1 MLALDTA
8 WEHIQLSHDQKRGVW
23 GTENGM
29 ILLKGHLSG
38 LRKQVPSQREPA
50 HEVFKKN
57 EPLFLGLDLFFVK
70 ASANL
75 ELRPNYFANMTRSL
89 SSCTSS
95 RDFLTCAALSC
106 K

>member
-1 MLALDTA
+1 VSWFCLRDEHRVLTTPSDTA
-8 WEHIQLSHDQKRGVW
+8 WERIQLSHDQKRGIW

-29 ILLKGHLSG
+29 ILLKDNLSV

-70 ASANL
+70 VRASYFDEAHHNL
-75 ELRPNYFANMTRSL
+75 
-89 SSCTSS
+89 
-95 RDFLTCAALSC
+95 LTCTDI
-106 K
+106 

>member
-1 MLALDTA
+1 MATSDTA

-29 ILLKGHLSG
+29 ILLKGNLSG

-70 ASANL
+70 ACANL
-75 ELRPNYFANMTRSL
+75 KPRPDYF
-89 SSCTSS
+89 C
-95 RDFLTCAALSC
+95 
-106 K
+106 